1 MSSVAIGK
9 YLGCM
14 VVFVLVIYITTQ
26 VMKPNHMFK
35 EGLTSGTGV
44 TSLENYL
51 KGKLTYET

>member
-51 KGKLTYET
+51 KK